1 MTSPR
6 QAYYQRRLA
15 LPLLAVRFGGEVL
28 AVGLRLAGRN
38 WFWLLW
44 MGGISSGLAYV
55 FYYKFS

>member
-1 MTSPR
+1 MTSQR
-6 QAYYQRRLA
+6 QASYQRRLA
-15 LPLLAVRFGGEVL
+15 LPLLAVLFGREAL
-28 AVGLRLAGRN
+28 AAAPQLSGQN